1 MNKNPYSLVFGIEP
15 TEYISRISQQNDIV
29 ESLRNSSQRVYM
41 VTGVRGAGKTVFMNE
56 IKNYFA
62 KQKDWEV
69 VELSTERDM
78 LNGLASKLSSKDKL
92 SDIFKSAKIN
102 LSFLGF
108 GVEIQGTNPIV
119 DIEIA
124 LQKMLEA
131 LKKAKK
137 NLLVVVDEVVDNKE
151 MREFASVFQILLREK
166 LPVNLLMT
174 GLYENIDDLQNEKNL
189 TFLHR
194 APKVSL
200 NPLSLGTI
208 AENYRVN
215 LNVDIQEAI
224 KMAQLTKG
232 YSYAFQV
239 LGYLAWSYK
248 DDMDK
253 TRILFKQYLEEYVY
267 DKIWSELS
275 MKDRRVLFAIAQ
287 VPSGKI
293 LDIRNILEMKPNEFT
308 PYKKRLIRKGI
319 IYDEQGY
326 AIFALPLFD
335 EFVNENYIDE

>member
-208 AENYRVN
+208 AEN
-215 LNVDIQEAI
+215 
-224 KMAQLTKG
+224 
-232 YSYAFQV
+232 AFQV

-275 MKDRRVLFAIAQ
+275 MKDRRVLFAISQ

-293 LDIRNILEMKPNEFT
+293 FDIRNILEMKPNEFT